1 MEIVCLDMEGTLTPE
16 IWEKVAFNTGIEEL
30 GQTTRDIPSYE
41 KLMDMRLE
49 IMSKKGVKLSD
60 LQDAAASLELLPGA
74 LDFVSNLRK
83 NFQVVILSDT
93 FHDIA
98 KPLMQKLGF
107 PFLLC
112 HTLEVKSDEIIS
124 YKLRHPK
131 AKHQAISFF
140 KEMGYRCFA
149 AGDSHNDIQMFETA
163 DKGFFI
169 NAPLKIS
176 SLHPEIDSF
185 DSYNDLEEVI
195 IANSI
200 YVNNNERKV

>member
-16 IWEKVAFNTGIEEL
+16 IWERVAANTGIQEL

-49 IMSKKGVKLSD
+49 IMSKRGIKLSD
-60 LQDAAASLELLPGA
+60 VQNAAASLELLPGA
-74 LDFVSNLRK
+74 LDFVNNLRK

-112 HTLEVKSDEIIS
+112 HTLEVKNDQIIS
-124 YKLRHPK
+124 YKLRHSK
-131 AKHQAISFF
+131 AKHQAITFF

-149 AGDSHNDIQMFETA
+149 AGDSHNDIQMFEIA
-163 DKGFFI
+163 DKGFFV
-169 NAPLKIS
+169 NAPIKIS

-185 DSYNDLEEVI
+185 DSYNDLEEAI
-195 IANSI
+195 LANSI
-200 YVNNNERKV
+200 YVNNE

>member
-1 MEIVCLDMEGTLTPE
+1 MEGTLTPE
-16 IWEKVAFNTGIEEL
+16 IWERVAANTGIQEL

-49 IMSKKGVKLSD
+49 IMSKRGIKLSD
-60 LQDAAASLELLPGA
+60 VQNAAASLELLPGA
-74 LDFVSNLRK
+74 LDFVNNLRK

-112 HTLEVKSDEIIS
+112 HTLEVKNDQIIS
-124 YKLRHPK
+124 YKLRHSK
-131 AKHQAISFF
+131 AKHQAITFF

-149 AGDSHNDIQMFETA
+149 AGDSHNDIQMFEIA
-163 DKGFFI
+163 DKGFFV
-169 NAPLKIS
+169 NAPIKIS

-185 DSYNDLEEVI
+185 DSYNDLKEAI
-195 IANSI
+195 LANSI
-200 YVNNNERKV
+200 YVDNE

>member
-16 IWEKVAFNTGIEEL
+16 IWERVAANTGIQEL

-49 IMSKKGVKLSD
+49 IMSKRGIKLSD
-60 LQDAAASLELLPGA
+60 VQNAAASLELLPGA
-74 LDFVSNLRK
+74 LDFVNNLRK
-83 NFQVVILSDT
+83 NFQVIILSDT

-112 HTLEVKSDEIIS
+112 HTLEVKNDQIIS
-124 YKLRHPK
+124 YKLRHSK
-131 AKHQAISFF
+131 AKHQAITFF

-149 AGDSHNDIQMFETA
+149 AGDSHNDIQMFEIA

-185 DSYNDLEEVI
+185 DSYNDLEEAI
-195 IANSI
+195 LANSI
-200 YVNNNERKV
+200 YVNNE

>member
-16 IWEKVAFNTGIEEL
+16 IWERVAANTGIQEL

-49 IMSKKGVKLSD
+49 IMSKRGIKLSD
-60 LQDAAASLELLPGA
+60 VQNAAASLELLPGA
-74 LDFVSNLRK
+74 LDFVNNLRK
-83 NFQVVILSDT
+83 NFQVIILSDT

-112 HTLEVKSDEIIS
+112 HTLEVKNDQIIS
-124 YKLRHPK
+124 YKLRHSK
-131 AKHQAISFF
+131 AKHQAITFF

-149 AGDSHNDIQMFETA
+149 AGDSHNDIQMFEIA
-163 DKGFFI
+163 DKGFFV
-169 NAPLKIS
+169 NAPIKIS

-185 DSYNDLEEVI
+185 DSYNDLEEAI
-195 IANSI
+195 LANSI
-200 YVNNNERKV
+200 YVDNE

>member
-16 IWEKVAFNTGIEEL
+16 IWERVAANTGIQEL

-49 IMSKKGVKLSD
+49 IMSKRGIKLSD
-60 LQDAAASLELLPGA
+60 VQNAAASLELLPGA
-74 LDFVSNLRK
+74 LDFVNNLRK

-112 HTLEVKSDEIIS
+112 HTLEVKNDQIIS
-124 YKLRHPK
+124 YKLRHSK
-131 AKHQAISFF
+131 AKHQAITFF

-149 AGDSHNDIQMFETA
+149 AGDSHNDIQMFEIA
-163 DKGFFI
+163 DKGFFV
-169 NAPLKIS
+169 NAPIKIS

-185 DSYNDLEEVI
+185 DSYNDLEEAI
-195 IANSI
+195 LANSI
-200 YVNNNERKV
+200 YVDNE

>member
-16 IWEKVAFNTGIEEL
+16 IWERVAANTGIQEL

-49 IMSKKGVKLSD
+49 IMSKRGIKLSD
-60 LQDAAASLELLPGA
+60 VQNAAASLELLPGA
-74 LDFVSNLRK
+74 LDFVNNLRK

-93 FHDIA
+93 FHDVA

-112 HTLEVKSDEIIS
+112 HTLEVKNDQIIS
-124 YKLRHPK
+124 YKLRHSK
-131 AKHQAISFF
+131 AKHQAITFF

-149 AGDSHNDIQMFETA
+149 AGDSHNDIQMFEIA

-185 DSYNDLEEVI
+185 DSYNDLEEAI
-195 IANSI
+195 LANSI
-200 YVNNNERKV
+200 YVDNE

>member
-16 IWEKVAFNTGIEEL
+16 IWERVSLNTGIEEL

-41 KLMDMRLE
+41 KLMDMRLQ
-49 IMSKKGVKLSD
+49 IMSEKGIMLSD
-60 LQDAAASLELLPGA
+60 VQEAAASLELLPGA
-74 LDFVSNLRK
+74 FDFVSNLRK

-98 KPLMQKLGF
+98 KPLMKKLGF

-112 HTLEVKSDEIIS
+112 HNLEIDNDQIVS

-149 AGDSHNDIQMFETA
+149 AGDSHNDIQMFDVA
-163 DKGFFI
+163 DHAFFM
-169 NAPLKIS
+169 NAPEKIAMEFPKIPSFNNYDDLKKA
-176 SLHPEIDSF
+176 F
-185 DSYNDLEEVI
+185 LEV
-195 IANSI
+195 
-200 YVNNNERKV
+200 V

>member
-1 MEIVCLDMEGTLTPE
+1 MEGTLTPE
-16 IWEKVAFNTGIEEL
+16 IWERVAANTGIQEL

-49 IMSKKGVKLSD
+49 IMSKRGIKLSD
-60 LQDAAASLELLPGA
+60 VQNAAASLELLPGA
-74 LDFVSNLRK
+74 LDFVNNLRK

-112 HTLEVKSDEIIS
+112 HTLEVKNDQIIS
-124 YKLRHPK
+124 YKLRHSK
-131 AKHQAISFF
+131 AKHQAITFF

-149 AGDSHNDIQMFETA
+149 AGDSHNDIQMFEIA
-163 DKGFFI
+163 DKGFFM

-185 DSYNDLEEVI
+185 DSYNDLEEAI
-195 IANSI
+195 LANSI
-200 YVNNNERKV
+200 YVNNE

>member
-16 IWEKVAFNTGIEEL
+16 IWERVAANTGIQEL

-49 IMSKKGVKLSD
+49 IMSKRGIKLSD
-60 LQDAAASLELLPGA
+60 VQNAAASLELLPGA
-74 LDFVSNLRK
+74 LDFVNNLRK

-93 FHDIA
+93 FHDVA

-112 HTLEVKSDEIIS
+112 HTLEVKNDQIIS
-124 YKLRHPK
+124 YKLRHSK
-131 AKHQAISFF
+131 AKHQAITFF

-149 AGDSHNDIQMFETA
+149 AGDSHNDIQMFEIA
-163 DKGFFI
+163 DKGFFV
-169 NAPLKIS
+169 NAPIKIS

-185 DSYNDLEEVI
+185 DSYNDLEEAI
-195 IANSI
+195 LANSI
-200 YVNNNERKV
+200 YVDNE

>member
-16 IWEKVAFNTGIEEL
+16 IWERVAANTGIQEL

-49 IMSKKGVKLSD
+49 IMSKRGIKLSD
-60 LQDAAASLELLPGA
+60 VQNAAASLELLPGA
-74 LDFVSNLRK
+74 LDFVNNLRK
-83 NFQVVILSDT
+83 TFQVVILSDT

-112 HTLEVKSDEIIS
+112 HTLEVKNDQIIS

-131 AKHQAISFF
+131 AKHQAITFF

-149 AGDSHNDIQMFETA
+149 AGDSHNDIQMFEIA
-163 DKGFFI
+163 DKGFFV
-169 NAPLKIS
+169 NAPIKIS

-185 DSYNDLEEVI
+185 DSYNDLEEAI
-195 IANSI
+195 LANSI
-200 YVNNNERKV
+200 YVDNE